1 MSRDAIETFVFN
13 QEERMKRPIKEL
25 QHSMQTHIRVAGAI
39 TEHMG
44 LVAARLLDLYEDYF
58 KQDTPDDLERIA
70 AELIHQLLKSVIERV
85 ECYKVDVRYI
95 KSMIPANTDV
105 AVGFGKPQYLRAL
118 ACALREIAKAT
129 NSDVIDIYDS
139 DGVIQ

>member
-1 MSRDAIETFVFN
+1 MSDAIETFVFN
-13 QEERMKRPIKEL
+13 QEERMKKPIKEL

-39 TEHMG
+39 TEAMG
-44 LVAARLLDLYEDYF
+44 LVAAKLLDLYEDYF
-58 KQDTPDDLERIA
+58 KPETPDHLERIS
-70 AELIHQLLKSVIERV
+70 AELIKMLLDSVIERV
-85 ECYKVDVRYI
+85 ECYKIDVRYV
-95 KSMIPANTDV
+95 KSMIPSDPSV

-118 ACALREIAKAT
+118 ACALRELSKAT